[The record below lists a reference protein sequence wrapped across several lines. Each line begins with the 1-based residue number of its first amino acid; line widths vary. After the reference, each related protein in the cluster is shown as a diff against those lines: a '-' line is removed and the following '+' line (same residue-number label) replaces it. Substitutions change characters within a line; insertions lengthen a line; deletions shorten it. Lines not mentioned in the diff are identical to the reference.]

1 VHSLTD
7 NELGDLHVVNYHEWN
22 DPADKNELAKVAARK
37 KTQLQ
42 SEPSSWEPPILW
54 GHDKNGPFAI
64 IEGNNRLTAYAA
76 SGRSGLNIPLF
87 VGLSPIK
94 CIWLILDNASPLMQ
108 DLIPKQ

>member
-7 NELGDLHVVNYHEWN
+7 NELGDLHVVNYHVWN

-42 SEPSSWEPPILW
+42 SDPSRWEPPIFW

-76 SGRSGLNIPLF
+76 SGRSDLNIPVF
-87 VGLSPIK
+87 VGLSPMK
-94 CIWLILDNASPLMQ
+94 CVWHILDNAGPLMH
-108 DLIPKQ
+108 DLIVK